1 MSEYETSQKSI
12 IETIESDS
20 NKKKRLQ
27 FSLKES
33 HFKILLERAKL
44 TDSSP
49 QHYIIRLILNDL
61 TDDNILLGSE
71 IEQLK
76 KSNYELHKIG
86 ININQIAKAINSGEK
101 DKVGDDL
108 KSIFNLIDSHVVMV
122 KNILAKNTRRY

>member
-1 MSEYETSQKSI
+1 
-12 IETIESDS
+12 
-20 NKKKRLQ
+20 LQ

-61 TDDNILLGSE
+61 TNDNILLGSE

-108 KSIFNLIDSHVVMV
+108 KSIFYLIDSHVVMV